1 MSARRTAAED
11 RSEVGGKI
19 DAFVLSVLLDTGH
32 ETFDCRRFGQ
42 FLRRRRGG
50 ARLTDDSRI
59 VYSGT
64 KFENRVDVRLSQSRE
79 DECELRPRQDERAI
93 PVDWRY
99 LRSLH
104 NRSLPRRPLLRP
116 NRGRRLSAKRGG
128 TWPQA
133 PEPALQSPSIP
144 RLCRAVRR
152 RHRRLP
158 ALSVTCT
165 LLLLDLPP

>member
-99 LRSLH
+99 VVPFFDPIEDAVSPP
-104 NRSLPRRPLLRP
+104 SEAE
-116 NRGRRLSAKRGG
+116 RGPKRLSLLSNLLPFRDFAELSDAG
-128 TWPQA
+128 
-133 PEPALQSPSIP
+133 IDDCP
-144 RLCRAVRR
+144 RFQ
-152 RHRRLP
+152 
-158 ALSVTCT
+158 
-165 LLLLDLPP
+165 